1 MTKAP
6 DPPISFYFDN
16 TTFSLRNRKRLK
28 YFLAQIFKS
37 KRRKLTLVCFVF
49 STDRKVLKIN
59 RKFLNHNFYTDVI
72 TFNLSHGRDIEGEVY
87 LSVDRIRENAKR
99 FEVSF
104 SHEMHRVIFHA
115 VLHLCGYGDKTRG
128 EKATMRKQENRYLAQ
143 YFKSVS
149 RETL

>member
-6 DPPISFYFDN
+6 DPPIFFYFDD
-16 TTFSLRNRKRLK
+16 TTFSLRDRKRLK

-37 KRRKLTLVCFVF
+37 KRRKLTLVGFVF